1 LNRFGKA
8 SADAINAALT
18 AVLKDL
24 VPRIIPRIQDDNS
37 KTVGLVNEALERG
50 ASGNNL
56 RADLLYW
63 KETLYSPAKK
73 VSCRRLSPDAAA
85 TYWVAYD
92 LHKQMTPLHPI
103 RVEFFLRETLGAALG
118 NNAAIE
124 PVALEQ
130 FCCALGSELAPDGS
144 WPPPSDDERLALL
157 DAVYGIAEKKI
168 ETQEVARCI
177 GIPAISRIPRE
188 ELAAVLLFRELQ
200 ARRLTEP
207 S

>member
-144 WPPPSDDERLALL
+144 WRIRRCGEEDRDSRSS
-157 DAVYGIAEKKI
+157 AVYMY
-168 ETQEVARCI
+168 
-177 GIPAISRIPRE
+177 SRNLSDSSRGTCCRMAVSRTSGAAPHRT
-188 ELAAVLLFRELQ
+188 ELTL
-200 ARRLTEP
+200 
-207 S
+207 